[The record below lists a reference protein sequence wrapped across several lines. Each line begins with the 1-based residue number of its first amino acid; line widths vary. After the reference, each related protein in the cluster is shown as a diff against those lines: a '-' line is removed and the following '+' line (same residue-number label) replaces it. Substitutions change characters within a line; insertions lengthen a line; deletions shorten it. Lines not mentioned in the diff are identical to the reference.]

1 MNKSDLFNE
10 EIKNEFLDE
19 YQEGTRTTYYYT
31 FKSIAYY
38 EYKLNKDVFKFDE
51 DELNSMFHD
60 INFINLDRVERYKSI
75 IENYINWT
83 IRMGH
88 RASNINPLIVFT
100 KEMLKGYVG
109 YKKLFISEN
118 ELMDIENAVVNKQD
132 ILPLRLAFEG
142 ITGEELVEQRYLEP
156 KHIEG
161 NTIHIHDQ
169 NDYVRSIE
177 VSDRCIYMIN
187 ETLKEKDYY
196 FQNGTSRARRNKALL
211 KETKYILKS
220 INHKNDIDVIDV
232 FVIYKRLRG
241 ISEWFNYP
249 LLSYKNVRKSGEI
262 KMMADYCKEHRAMS
276 DEYLQV
282 IADKYGIENRD
293 VGEYSILPRSDMKKY
308 INKKNIEVLYGIQVT
323 NWT

>member
-1 MNKSDLFNE
+1 MKKSDIFNE
-10 EIKNEFLDE
+10 NVKNEFLDE
-19 YQEGTRTTYYYT
+19 HQDGTRTTYYYT
-31 FKSIAYY
+31 FKNIAEY
-38 EYKLNKDVFKFDE
+38 EYKLNKDVSEFDE
-51 DELNSMFHD
+51 TEFNDMFHD

-75 IENYINWT
+75 IESYINWT
-83 IRMGH
+83 VSMGY
-88 RASNINPLIVFT
+88 RQSNINPLIVFT
-100 KEMLKGYVG
+100 KDILKRYVG

-118 ELMDIENAVVNKQD
+118 ELRDIENEIVNKQD

-161 NTIHIHDQ
+161 NTIHIHNQ
-169 NDYVRSIE
+169 NGFVRSIE

-187 ETLKEKDYY
+187 ETLKETEYY

-211 KETKYILKS
+211 KETKYVLKS

-241 ISEWFNYP
+241 ISKWFNYP

-262 KMMADYCKEHRAMS
+262 KMMADYCRDRETMN
-276 DEYLQV
+276 DEYLQT
-282 IADKYGIENRD
+282 IADKYGIESRD
-293 VGEYSILPRSDMKKY
+293 VGEYSILPRTDMKKY
-308 INKKNIEVLYGIQVT
+308 INKKNIEELYGIEVPE
-323 NWT
+323 WT